1 MKNLIYVLRD
11 FAEDIL
17 ILFGLGV
24 INIATFR
31 IHEIAGLYCL
41 GATLA
46 LVGFTLARNPPKKE

>member
-1 MKNLIYVLRD
+1 MRNLIYVLRD

-17 ILFGLGV
+17 ILSGLV
-24 INIATFR
+24 LINIATFQL
-31 IHEIAGLYCL
+31 HTIAGMYCV